1 MQGLQAGG
9 AGAFQVLGYVVD
21 KQCLLGDEVLIGE
34 DAVESF
40 GRWLA
45 AMYKMREI
53 GGIETLL
60 EYVEAIFCTE
70 TFGETI
76 VVDLVGVA
84 EEECIIPL
92 AQAYK
97 QLDTFGRDV
106 YEYGVDDVINV
117 TVAKIVP
124 GHCADIVAVFGRG
137 EEAFLELIHLRG
149 LKVLAV
155 EAAKVGYAVTY
166 EGLADI
172 LVANV
177 VYDAAKIEYDIAYL
191 GCFIMHIVLIINLI
205 RVFCVCIV
213 LQRYDFC

>member
-45 AMYKMREI
+45 AMHKMREI
-53 GGIETLL
+53 GGIETFL
-60 EYVEAIFCTE
+60 EYVEAIFCAE

-84 EEECIIPL
+84 EEEGIIPL

-155 EAAKVGYAVTY
+155 EVAKVGYAVTY
-166 EGLADI
+166 ESLTDV

>member
-1 MQGLQAGG
+1 MH
-9 AGAFQVLGYVVD
+9 
-21 KQCLLGDEVLIGE
+21 
-34 DAVESF
+34 
-40 GRWLA
+40 
-45 AMYKMREI
+45 KMREI

-70 TFGETI
+70 TFAETI

-155 EAAKVGYAVTY
+155 EVAKVGYAVTY

-177 VYDAAKIEYDIAYL
+177 VYDTAKIEYDIAYL

-213 LQRYDFC
+213 LQRYVFC